1 MAVRDKSNLE
11 IKRVGVYV
19 DGFNLYHGLRELGR
33 RRLLWLDLRSMIT
46 RVLRPH
52 QRLETLNYFTAA
64 IRNDPPAI
72 ARQEVY
78 LAALESVG
86 VTVVL
91 GRFQEQL
98 VRCRACGHTRLVYA
112 EKQSDVAI
120 GTTMVADV
128 ACGKVDVVMLVSAD
142 SDLCAAVR
150 TIRRIDS
157 ERATK
162 TRVITV
168 FPPRRRSDSLRVVSD
183 AWFPLGDAVIR
194 QSQLPAI
201 VRGAGGHVY
210 RRPAYWN

>member
-46 RVLRPH
+46 RVLRPD

-64 IRNDPPAI
+64 IRNDPPGV
-72 ARQEVY
+72 ARQQVY

-91 GRFQEQL
+91 GRFQEQQ
-98 VRCRACGHTRLVYA
+98 VRCRACGHTRLTYA
-112 EKQSDVAI
+112 EKSSDVAI

-128 ACGKVDVVMLVSAD
+128 ACNRVDMVMLVSAD

-150 TIRRIDS
+150 TIREIDLD
-157 ERATK
+157 RGTK
-162 TRVITV
+162 TRVVTV
-168 FPPRRRSDSLRVVSD
+168 FPPCRRSESLRVVSD

-194 QSQLPAI
+194 QSQLPAT
-201 VRGAGGHVY
+201 VCGANGAVY
-210 RRPAYWN
+210 RRPAYRN